1 MTMNIKKP
9 HVPGVRPAWLAL
21 RPEVA
26 SEPLLPII
34 DAHIHLWDFSTP
46 AYFACDLA
54 DDANAG
60 HDVQASVYVECTMG
74 YDDSAQQALRAVGE
88 TRFALAQAV
97 SAKHR
102 HRVAAAI
109 LGAADLSLGK
119 AVDPVLQAHKEAASG
134 RFRGIR
140 TRAAWDADP
149 VAGYPGA
156 SSAPE
161 GLLRQ
166 PGFVEGVKC
175 LGANGLSLDVWLF
188 HTQLPDVCQLA
199 RQCPNVPIVLNH
211 TGGPLGVGA
220 YAGKRAEVF
229 AVWSANIREVAK
241 HPNVHIKLGGLGISR
256 IGFGLDA
263 LPEPLSSDTLA
274 ALWGPYVATCI
285 DAFGPERCMF
295 ASNFPV
301 DKAVCSYTTLWNTF
315 KKMTSSFS
323 MSERAGMF
331 FGNAQALYQI

>member
-1 MTMNIKKP
+1 MTTITKKP
-9 HVPGVRPAWLAL
+9 HVPDIRPGWLAL
-21 RPEVA
+21 TPEVA
-26 SEPLLPII
+26 LEPQLPII

-46 AYFACDLA
+46 AYFASDLA
-54 DDANAG
+54 HDANAG
-60 HDVQASVYVECTMG
+60 HAVQASVYVECTMG
-74 YDDSAQQALRAVGE
+74 YDDSAPQALRPVGE
-88 TRFALAQAV
+88 TRFALAQALAAPD
-97 SAKHR
+97 S

-109 LGAADLSLGK
+109 LGAADLSQGK
-119 AVDPVLQAHKEAASG
+119 AVEPILQAHKEAASG

-140 TRAAWDADP
+140 TRAAWDDDP
-149 VAGYPGA
+149 VAGYPGS

-161 GLLRQ
+161 GLLCQ

-175 LGANGLSLDVWLF
+175 LGANGMSLDVWLF
-188 HTQLPDVCQLA
+188 HTQLPDVCHLA
-199 RQCPNVPIVLNH
+199 RQCPNVPIVINH

-241 HPNVHIKLGGLGISR
+241 HANVHIKLGGLGISR
-256 IGFGLDA
+256 IGFGFDA

-274 ALWGPYVATCI
+274 KMWGPYVATCI
-285 DAFGPERCMF
+285 DAFGPERCLF

-315 KKMTSSFS
+315 KKLTYAFS
-323 MSERAGMF
+323 THERAGMF
-331 FGNAQALYQI
+331 FGNAQALYRI